1 MCVDFIE
8 HALNN
13 LTHMKKTVAILFLLL
28 IANLSVWAQ
37 GSVTVTQSA
46 DIDALVNG
54 KNNKANNKD
63 QSKKNKRTEQ
73 NKPSNTQTPK
83 KQDLSRAIKLP
94 TATPVVPRTEI
105 KIAAPKPAASS
116 TRTRTVAV
124 VRRRV
129 RHNKGGK
136 RTVMKQKILTGAHK
150 AKGFRIQLYSGGNTR
165 KDREQAEQIG
175 LKAKAV
181 ANDQPVYVH
190 FYAPRWM
197 CYMGNFVEY
206 KDAQVILRKLK
217 SNGFDGANIVRTMI
231 TVRDASYRDID
242 DNYMDY

>member
-1 MCVDFIE
+1 
-8 HALNN
+8 
-13 LTHMKKTVAILFLLL
+13 MKKTVAILFLLL

-54 KNNKANNKD
+54 RNNKANNKD

-73 NKPSNTQTPK
+73 NKPSNTQSSK
-83 KQDLSRAIKLP
+83 KQDLSKVIKLP
-94 TATPVVPRTEI
+94 SSTPVAPRNEI
-105 KIAAPKPAASS
+105 KIAAPKPAAA
-116 TRTRTVAV
+116 TRTRTMCV

-129 RHNKGGK
+129 RQSKGGK

-150 AKGFRIQLYSGGNTR
+150 AKGFRIQLFSGGNTR
-165 KDREQAEQIG
+165 KDREQAEEIG
-175 LKAKAV
+175 HKAKAV

-217 SNGFDGANIVRTMI
+217 SNGLKGANIVRTMI